1 MYVRE
6 RSPYCLLHLILISVT
21 GIQPRKGASV
31 VCDEAAQAVDEAEA
45 ALDDKLEQYKTKTK
59 CKSLTFWHSAQGQK
73 VSWIS

>member
-1 MYVRE
+1 
-6 RSPYCLLHLILISVT
+6 
-21 GIQPRKGASV
+21 V